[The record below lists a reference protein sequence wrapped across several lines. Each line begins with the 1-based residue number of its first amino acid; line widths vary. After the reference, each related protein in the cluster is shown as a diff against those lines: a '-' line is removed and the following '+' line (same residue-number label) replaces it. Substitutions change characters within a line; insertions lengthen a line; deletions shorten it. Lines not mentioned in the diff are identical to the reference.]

1 MSDDVGA
8 ALAALPTRDQREP
21 VVGQG
26 EGGDDTTVIDRDAE
40 AAVVARLEELHAGG
54 VDFRLVSEE
63 LGERMFGSESKWV
76 VVVDPID
83 GSLNAKRCLPFWC
96 ISLAFADGPT
106 LDDVRFGY
114 IRDFGTGE
122 EWVAQRGLG
131 ATVDGRELGGT
142 RPKERLGVVDLEA
155 TNAGLVADAAARL
168 DGHVGR
174 IRVLGAL
181 ALALCQLADGRV
193 DGVATLKPS
202 RSVDLAAA
210 ALIVREA
217 GASLVTWDLE
227 SVDLGLES
235 RPARSPRGRDVVRW
249 PANARLSSCAADG
262 RQAGSA
268 YTAAMI
274 AEQSI
279 REALRAVIDPEIRRN
294 VVELEMV
301 RGVQVRGDHVDVTIA
316 LTVAGC
322 PMKADLEGQVRQHV
336 GAVEGVSSVGVAFDV
351 MSAQEKTALRQRLQP
366 GANGGEQKSISL
378 SSRTRVIA
386 LASGKGGV
394 GKSTVSSQPRG
405 RAGGRRRRGR
415 SGRRGHLR
423 LLDPAHA
430 RRDRRPVVVEKM
442 IVPPVSHDLRV
453 MSIGFFLESDGGR
466 RLARADARRA
476 LEQFLTDVHW
486 GELDYLVVDMPPG
499 TGDVAISLGQ
509 LLPSPSLII
518 VTTPQPAA
526 HGTRLETAEVAEK
539 DGHAR
544 RGRCREMSFV
554 RCACC
559 GEVSHPFGAGGGRAL
574 ADELGVPLLAEI
586 PLDEPLREAAD
597 SGTPLVLSAP
607 DAESAQAIIGA
618 GRDATGSAPPP
629 VGAERI
635 SRRLGVLS

>member
-1 MSDDVGA
+1 VSDDVGA
-8 ALAALPTRDQREP
+8 AIAALPTRDQREP

-63 LGERMFGSESKWV
+63 LGERIFGSESKWV

-217 GASLVTWDLE
+217 GAALVTWDLE

-235 RPARSPRGRDVVRW
+235 R
-249 PANARLSSCAADG
+249 
-262 RQAGSA
+262 
-268 YTAAMI
+268 T
-274 AEQSI
+274 
-279 REALRAVIDPEIRRN
+279 RAVAARDE
-294 VVELEMV
+294 
-301 RGVQVRGDHVDVTIA
+301 TW
-316 LTVAGC
+316 C
-322 PMKADLEGQVRQHV
+322 
-336 GAVEGVSSVGVAFDV
+336 
-351 MSAQEKTALRQRLQP
+351 
-366 GANGGEQKSISL
+366 
-378 SSRTRVIA
+378 RT
-386 LASGKGGV
+386 L
-394 GKSTVSSQPRG
+394 
-405 RAGGRRRRGR
+405 
-415 SGRRGHLR
+415 
-423 LLDPAHA
+423 
-430 RRDRRPVVVEKM
+430 
-442 IVPPVSHDLRV
+442 
-453 MSIGFFLESDGGR
+453 
-466 RLARADARRA
+466 
-476 LEQFLTDVHW
+476 
-486 GELDYLVVDMPPG
+486 GELVYG
-499 TGDVAISLGQ
+499 
-509 LLPSPSLII
+509 
-518 VTTPQPAA
+518 
-526 HGTRLETAEVAEK
+526 
-539 DGHAR
+539 
-544 RGRCREMSFV
+544 
-554 RCACC
+554 
-559 GEVSHPFGAGGGRAL
+559 
-574 ADELGVPLLAEI
+574 
-586 PLDEPLREAAD
+586 
-597 SGTPLVLSAP
+597 
-607 DAESAQAIIGA
+607 
-618 GRDATGSAPPP
+618 
-629 VGAERI
+629 
-635 SRRLGVLS
+635 